1 MKDLGEVQKIAQ
13 NLPAVLAGDA
23 FWMKLH
29 PECRAVTVL
38 NAHDNPIVGLRAH
51 LELGGRA

>member
-23 FWMKLH
+23 LRMELH
-29 PECRAVTVL
+29 PERGAVAVL
-38 NAHDNPIVGLRAH
+38 NAHDEPVVAFGAD
-51 LELGGRA
+51 LEFRGGA

>member
-23 FWMKLH
+23 LWMKLH
-29 PECRAVTVL
+29 PKCRAVTVL
-38 NAHDNPIVGLRAH
+38 NAHDDTIVALRAH